1 MQILAIANWH
11 KNCLSVDMKRNIALV
26 LFFLCS
32 LVWSQNSQPVT
43 ESSTLASVHD
53 TSSSLNNIPVEIPTA
68 IVATP
73 EVANPLNSG
82 DIAWMLVSVALVFL
96 MTFPGLA
103 LFYGGLVRKKNVLS
117 VFMQCIALMFVLSLL
132 WVFFGYSLAFGP
144 DVHGVIGDTSWFGLS
159 HVSNFLPH
167 QDAATGIS
175 YASTIPHSL
184 FMMFQMMF
192 AVITPALIIGAF
204 AERMRFIPFLVFSI
218 LWSFAIYYPV
228 AHWVWGING
237 FLGSANPGGKG
248 AVDFAGGI
256 VVHVTAGFS
265 ALATALFLGKRKG
278 YPAKMSPPHSLP
290 LAAIGAGLLWFGW
303 FGFNAGSA
311 LSAGPLAV
319 SAIIATHVA
328 GAMAGLTWAALDWI
342 FNRKPTLLG
351 AITGAIGGLATV
363 TPASGF
369 VDLWG
374 ALAIGFF
381 AGFIPFLV
389 VMVIKPRI
397 HVDDSLDAF
406 GVHGVG
412 GFIGSLAVGIFA
424 NPAVNGRIGLLYGE
438 SALFV
443 SQIKAVML
451 VAVYSLVVS
460 FILLKLVNK
469 VMPLRASEHEE
480 SVGLDLTQHKESAYT
495 IID

>member
-1 MQILAIANWH
+1 MQNKILVFLFL
-11 KNCLSVDMKRNIALV
+11 LSS
-26 LFFLCS
+26 F
-32 LVWSQNSQPVT
+32 VWSQDSIYSSEISSVPAPVNT
-43 ESSTLASVHD
+43 TTSIVVN
-53 TSSSLNNIPVEIPTA
+53 TSSPGPSIAAAPLEMP
-68 IVATP
+68 
-73 EVANPLNSG
+73 NPLNSG
-82 DIAWMLVSVALVFL
+82 DIAWMLMSVALVFL

-103 LFYGGLVRKKNVLS
+103 LFYGGLVRKKNILS
-117 VFMQCIALMFVLSLL
+117 VLMQCISLMFVLSLL
-132 WVFFGYSLAFGP
+132 WVLFGYSLAFGP
-144 DVHGVIGDTSWFGLS
+144 DIHGIIGDPSWFGLS
-159 HVSNFLPH
+159 HVSSFMPH
-167 QDAATGIS
+167 RDATTGIS
-175 YASTIPHSL
+175 YAATIPHSL

-218 LWSFAIYYPV
+218 LWSFIIYYPV
-228 AHWVWGING
+228 AHWIWGIGG
-237 FLGSANPGGKG
+237 FLGAVNPAGRG

-278 YPAKMSPPHSLP
+278 YPAKMSPPHNLP

-311 LSAGPLAV
+311 LSAGPLSV

-342 FNRKPTLLG
+342 FNRKPTVLG
-351 AITGAIGGLATV
+351 AITGAVGGLATV

-389 VMVIKPRI
+389 VMVIKPRL

-412 GFIGSLAVGIFA
+412 GFIGSIAVGIFA
-424 NPAVNGRIGLLYGE
+424 NPVINGKTGLLYGE

-443 SQIKAVML
+443 SQIKAVVF
-451 VAVYSLVVS
+451 VAAYSLLVT
-460 FILLKLVNK
+460 FILLKIVNK